1 MPAGTAQIRVM
12 VYWSDYE
19 GAASASPALVNNINM
34 QVVDPLVTALNPWVL
49 NPSNQNGV
57 AIRGIDNLNNME
69 QVTIDNPVA
78 GTYTVN
84 VDGTTIPQG
93 PQEYFLVYEFIQD
106 EVVLTYPVGGEGF
119 NPGTIETIRWDS
131 YGNSG
136 AFQLEYSTDNGGT
149 WSTIITSVVSTRR
162 YFNWNVPNTVSGEVL
177 VRVSRGMLLSTSDAV
192 FSIIST
198 PLNLNIDWIC
208 VDSLQLSWN
217 VVSGATGYE
226 VSQLGVKYM
235 DSVGVTAINSIVLHG
250 MNSAQTDWFSVKALG
265 PNNARGERAFAI
277 EKTPWTVN
285 CPIDFDASLANL
297 SPVNNGVVLSC
308 ISI

>member
-34 QVVDPLVTALNPWVL
+34 QVVDPLVTVFNPWVL

-149 WSTIITSVVSTRR
+149 WSTIITNVVSTRR
-162 YFNWNVPNTVSGEVL
+162 YFNWNVPNTVFGEVL

-192 FSIIST
+192 FSIIRGS
-198 PLNLNIDWIC
+198 
-208 VDSLQLSWN
+208 QN
-217 VVSGATGYE
+217 VY
-226 VSQLGVKYM
+226 
-235 DSVGVTAINSIVLHG
+235 
-250 MNSAQTDWFSVKALG
+250 
-265 PNNARGERAFAI
+265 
-277 EKTPWTVN
+277 
-285 CPIDFDASLANL
+285 
-297 SPVNNGVVLSC
+297 
-308 ISI
+308 